1 MYFYIYCSAIF
12 KIWCSKLTF
21 FDFAVKCHAGVKK
34 QKQNPPEILVESS
47 AECYYVYIIESL
59 V

>member
-21 FDFAVKCHAGVKK
+21 VDFAVKCHAGVKK
-34 QKQNPPEILVESS
+34 KKNPPEILVESS
-47 AECYYVYIIESL
+47 AECYYVYII
-59 V
+59 